1 MEPIKDS
8 MNSVD
13 RFSIMF
19 MAIGFA
25 GTVSVA
31 GLIGVIVQVLY
42 SFAIIAFFVLILGC
56 VLLNNNHKL

>member
-1 MEPIKDS
+1 

-25 GTVSVA
+25 GTIFVA
-31 GLIGVIVQVLY
+31 GLIGMIVHVFY
-42 SFAIIAFFVLILGC
+42 SFGIIAFFVFILGC
-56 VLLNNNHKL
+56 VLLNNNKKL